1 MSFWSGLAQGFK
13 DAEAKQERDDAVERA
28 DRIREEDMAIAA
40 EERAYRRQRD
50 EDADRRWQEQFDR
63 NVFVQDRSW
72 QNQMDQQNL
81 ERQMKL
87 LDSMPNPYFMG
98 GTSDKGGGAKGMG
111 ALPSAQ
117 QGVAAVNA
125 LNYEIKNAGGLDAM
139 SDSQR
144 QYYETVLDNPTGAVA
159 VYQFLQ
165 TNRKAGNNIHI
176 SELPEVYAMVGATEG
191 RGQEAMDSLRE
202 RLANGSLDLSDDDVF
217 MESMVALHQY
227 KPVQMMFSQTA
238 AVTSPQNDK
247 AAADPWFQ
255 AISAQAKFMAMYEVE
270 GKEEKNRLLR
280 LAEGAAEGHGPSV
293 MELWVEY
300 PFAREMAEAR
310 NLQRNS
316 YLAQYWDMHLPEPE
330 TDTPPDVME
339 EAPDQPGTPSTL
351 SPQGEVTPPP
361 ATEVPSDAKVFHSES
376 AANEYFDKLEA
387 PHVSIIKNPE
397 STTAEQDAARAAIEA
412 IREESVV
419 VSPPQYPGHVD
430 ERWYSFEEEPV
441 EEPAAEPVSDE
452 ASDIAD
458 IEELFKSNGIEA
470 DIEDFM
476 EFMDS
481 QYRADSMDQVEVLLE
496 GMDDIILPRFKEY
509 LEERQ
514 SQ

>member
-13 DAEAKQERDDAVERA
+13 DAEAKQERDAAVERA
-28 DRIREEDMAIAA
+28 DRIREEDLAIAA

-50 EDADRRWQEQFDR
+50 EESDRRWQEQFER
-63 NVFVQDRSW
+63 TIAVQDRTYDM
-72 QNQMDQQNL
+72 QMSEQAMK
-81 ERQMKL
+81 RQLDL
-87 LDSMPNPYFMG
+87 LQAMPNPFFMG
-98 GTSDKGGGAKGMG
+98 GTSAKGGGAKGME

-238 AVTSPQNDK
+238 AVTSPQDDK
-247 AAADPWFQ
+247 AAAEPWFQ
-255 AISAQAKFMAMYEVE
+255 AISAQAKFMAMYENEE
-270 GKEEKNRLLR
+270 GEERNRLLR
-280 LAEGAAEGHGPSV
+280 LAKGAAEGHGPSV

-316 YLAQYWDMHLPEPE
+316 YLTQYWDMSSPEPKSE
-330 TDTPPDVME
+330 TPVVTTTT
-339 EAPDQPGTPSTL
+339 GTGAGGT
-351 SPQGEVTPPP
+351 GAGTGTGTGGTPPP
-361 ATEVPSDAKVFHSES
+361 APKLPSDAKVFHSEG

-387 PHVSIIKNPE
+387 PHVAILENPE
-397 STTAEQDAARAAIEA
+397 STAAEQDAARAAIED
-412 IREESVV
+412 IREEGVI

-430 ERWYSFEEEPV
+430 ERWYSFEETPV
-441 EEPAAEPVSDE
+441 EEPSAEPVSDE
-452 ASDIAD
+452 ASDIAE
-458 IEELFKSNGIEA
+458 IEALFTEFDVDA

-476 EFMDS
+476 EFLET
-481 QYRADSMDQVEVLLE
+481 QYKAHTIDEAATLSE
-496 GMDDIILPRFKEY
+496 GMGDIIMPRFKEY
-509 LEERQ
+509 LEERR